1 MRTPLNAIL
10 GGIELLD
17 STSLTKQQQEFIRVS
32 QTAGKS
38 LKRVID
44 DVLDMAR
51 IEAAGVEI
59 KPNWF
64 ISTALIDDV
73 VSLFTHGARQAKI
86 SIEANIDPN
95 VPRWLYGDTGRIKQV
110 LFNLMSNAI
119 KFTEQG
125 KVTASLQ
132 CLEADNAFRFT
143 VTGYGHRYPRSN
155 RRQRFRGV
163 LTS

>member
-1 MRTPLNAIL
+1 LKDQLERVKRAEAAKTNFLANMSHEMRTPLNAIL

-17 STSLTKQQQEFIRVS
+17 STSLKKQQQEFIRVS

-51 IEAAGVEI
+51 IEAGGVEI

-73 VSLFTHGARQAKI
+73 VSLFTHDARQAET
-86 SIEANIDPN
+86 SIELI
-95 VPRWLYGDTGRIKQV
+95 
-110 LFNLMSNAI
+110 
-119 KFTEQG
+119 
-125 KVTASLQ
+125 
-132 CLEADNAFRFT
+132 
-143 VTGYGHRYPRSN
+143 
-155 RRQRFRGV
+155 
-163 LTS
+163 